1 MNFTDEYRT
10 ERTDGRNCSFV
21 GMNTGNGFCG
31 RYRDIIDERRLKRL
45 YIIKGAPGTGKSTL
59 MKTCGEYARSE
70 GWEVEYYM
78 CSSDA
83 SSVDAVV
90 IGGSVA
96 LVDGT
101 SPHALEM
108 KYPGGVS
115 RIFDTTAFWDSAALE
130 ERREE
135 IISLTDAK
143 KRCFSSAY
151 SYLSA
156 LSKLRGELA
165 ELASEIVTEE
175 KLAAFADRFVRSLP
189 KSRSILPN
197 GGRGR
202 SEDKPVHSIGMR
214 GRLRLDTYETAAE
227 RTVRVNDE
235 YFTSY
240 ALTDALAE
248 RLRNAGYLL
257 SISRDPVCPRF
268 IRSIFVND
276 CATLIT
282 IDSADRADEAEGI
295 NMSRFV
301 DRDALA
307 GVRGELRLTRKCAAA
322 LADGALEML
331 ALAGQEHFKLEKIY
345 SSAVDFTALDG
356 ALRRLCT
363 DISRCTTS

>member
-1 MNFTDEYRT
+1 MNFTDEYST
-10 ERTDGRNCSFV
+10 ERTYGRNCSFV

-31 RYRDIIDERRLKRL
+31 RYREIIDERRLKRL

-59 MKTCGEYARSE
+59 MKTCGEYAEHE
-70 GWEVEYYM
+70 GREVEYYM

-130 ERREE
+130 KRREE

-143 KRCFSSAY
+143 KRYFSSAY

-156 LSKLRGELA
+156 LLKLRGELA
-165 ELASEIVTEE
+165 ELASAAVTEE
-175 KLAAFADRFVRSLP
+175 KLAAFADRFVRSLS
-189 KSRSILPN
+189 KKRAVSPN
-197 GGRGR
+197 GGHGR
-202 SEDKPVHSIGMR
+202 SEEGPVHSIGMR

-227 RTVRVNDE
+227 RKVRVNDE
-235 YFTSY
+235 YFTSW

-248 RLRNAGYLL
+248 RLHDEGYSLVL
-257 SISRDPVCPRF
+257 SREPVCPRF

-282 IDSADRADEAEGI
+282 IDGADSADGAERV

-301 DRDALA
+301 DREALA
-307 GVRGELRLTRKCAAA
+307 GVRGELRLTKKCADAI
-322 LADGALEML
+322 ADGSLEML
-331 ALAGQEHFKLEKIY
+331 ALAGQSHFKLEKIY

-356 ALRRLCT
+356 AVRRLCT
-363 DISRCTTS
+363 DISGCLTP